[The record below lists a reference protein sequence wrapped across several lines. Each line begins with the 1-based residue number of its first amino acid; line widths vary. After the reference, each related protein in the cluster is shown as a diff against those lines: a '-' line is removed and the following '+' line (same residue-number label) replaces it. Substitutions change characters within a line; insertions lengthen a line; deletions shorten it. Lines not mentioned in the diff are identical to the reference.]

1 MRRLCLVG
9 RCLRN
14 PTVCTQCVCRR
25 TRVDTVCSRKVDEWG
40 QALGAPEVISNVL
53 IDWSLRVRR
62 ELSDAVT
69 SAASIHADNVI
80 LHIHPAAAQAVTP
93 SLPHTTHPPTINTVH
108 THKTKID
115 MLLLRKPTPG
125 LQLMYPTESII
136 LTHCG
141 RVTQICVF
149 STVKL
154 GTSASSP

>member
-1 MRRLCLVG
+1 MKTQTSVFLQIKILWSSVHRLCLVG
-9 RCLRN
+9 LYLGN

-93 SLPHTTHPPTINTVH
+93 FHPPPTHPQSTQH
-108 THKTKID
+108 
-115 MLLLRKPTPG
+115 
-125 LQLMYPTESII
+125 I
-136 LTHCG
+136 L
-141 RVTQICVF
+141 I
-149 STVKL
+149 KL
-154 GTSASSP
+154 K